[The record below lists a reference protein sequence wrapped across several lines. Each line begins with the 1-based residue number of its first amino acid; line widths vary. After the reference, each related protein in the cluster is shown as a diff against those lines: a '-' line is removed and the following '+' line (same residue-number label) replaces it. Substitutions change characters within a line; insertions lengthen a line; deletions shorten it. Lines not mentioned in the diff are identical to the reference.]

1 MWAPTRAARMCSY
14 CNYPLQHLCRQ
25 LMEGAKRTVADKVIK
40 IMLCCRCPTLF
51 GIFLHIFIIIIV
63 WALTLTSTMVRGK
76 SERWWC
82 GWDLIAH
89 LCLVLLFRLR
99 MKIHTTCVLYMKG
112 TLARKPIFA
121 FCTEYLYRG
130 PQVQDDSAN
139 IFIHRKE
146 KKDGVLHN
154 STELCPFRCFRLYK
168 TTTKPQ
174 KTHPGMRFS
183 FWWSISGEE
192 GCTVIESH
200 TAMLMSGSEEDPM

>member
-139 IFIHRKE
+139 IFIHNTGRKKRTVFYITARSCVLSAAFVYIKQPQSH
-146 KKDGVLHN
+146 KKHIQECVFHFDGAFQGKRAAQ
-154 STELCPFRCFRLYK
+154 S
-168 TTTKPQ
+168 
-174 KTHPGMRFS
+174 
-183 FWWSISGEE
+183 
-192 GCTVIESH
+192 
-200 TAMLMSGSEEDPM
+200 